1 MNEKYTYAASVK
13 SSVSDELI
21 NTYLLRPVAGTIV
34 RILYPT
40 TITPNQVTLASTFTG
55 LLAALLFTFGSHPA
69 TALAGLCVTLKDVL
83 DSADG
88 QLARAKRMYSRI
100 GRFLDSIGDF
110 VVNLAV
116 FTAITSTLVST
127 TGNHLLMVFGF
138 LGFLGISLRVSYHV
152 FYQTSYLHLRDSYA
166 VNRTTEEI
174 REDDLRGDPRALRLQ
189 RIFQILYGWQDN
201 LMASLDRWSGRG
213 VLRSDESIRRWY
225 ADATG
230 VRLSGLIG
238 IGTELFLLMLCSL
251 ADALE
256 VYLYLNVLG
265 MNAVWGACIVYRR
278 GILLKRLA
286 AGEKELRREQ
296 NRPVR

>member
-21 NTYLLRPVAGTIV
+21 NTYLLRPVAGKIV

-40 TITPNQVTLASTFTG
+40 TITPNQVTLASTFAG

-69 TALAGLCVTLKDVL
+69 TALAGLCVTAKDIL

-116 FTAITSTLVST
+116 FTAITFTLVST
-127 TGNHLLMVFGF
+127 TGNPLFLVLGF

-201 LMASLDRWSGRG
+201 LMVSLDRWSGRG
-213 VLRSDESIRRWY
+213 VLQSDESIRRWY

-238 IGTELFLLMLCSL
+238 IGTELFLLTLCSL
-251 ADALE
+251 TDALE

-265 MNAVWGACIVYRR
+265 MNAVWGGCIVYRR
-278 GILLKRLA
+278 GVLLKRLA
-286 AGEKELRREQ
+286 EGENSSDGSRTVL
-296 NRPVR
+296 